1 MGLCRWRLEERF
13 ARGWR
18 HPPSPRLRH
27 GKEGRGQT
35 AEDRGQREDCRLKIF
50 QAGKEEGN
58 ETPEKNN
65 EMESKECCVLSLDFK
80 LRSAG
85 FRPLLHF
92 AQPIQHV

>member
-1 MGLCRWRLEERF
+1 MPLEVGGALRSRLEAPAF
-13 ARGWR
+13 AKATARQG
-18 HPPSPRLRH
+18 
-27 GKEGRGQT
+27 GR
-35 AEDRGQREDCRLKIF
+35 REDFRLQIF